1 MNLGHLNQAWL
12 AGEWRVSLDFWRCL
26 MWEWDL
32 ITFMRVVM
40 CVCIVKPLKEKIRTR
55 LWLYV
60 IYFNLTRLYMV
71 CIGLYSSMCLRIISR
86 RFSSMT
92 TVHSLSSSLGR
103 TGLWQTSMDL
113 KWGYFLFT
121 IWMILN
127 DMRNSNLLLQP
138 KPKPSFIFF
147 FLNHDCFMV

>member
-1 MNLGHLNQAWL
+1 MFDV
-12 AGEWRVSLDFWRCL
+12 RMRLDNIYACCNVCVYSEAIKREDKDTL
-26 MWEWDL
+26 MV
-32 ITFMRVVM
+32 I
-40 CVCIVKPLKEKIRTR
+40 
-55 LWLYV
+55 YV

-138 KPKPSFIFF
+138 KPKPSFIYF
-147 FLNHDCFMV
+147 FLKP